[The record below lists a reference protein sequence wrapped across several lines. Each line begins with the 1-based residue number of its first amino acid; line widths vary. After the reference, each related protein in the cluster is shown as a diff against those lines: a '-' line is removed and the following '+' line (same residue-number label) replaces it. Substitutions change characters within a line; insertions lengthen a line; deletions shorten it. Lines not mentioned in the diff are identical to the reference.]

1 MEFNVNPDFLCGHVG
16 TYLEQK
22 SEPTMSTHFPNKKPQ
37 TTQVFSKTDRRY
49 WKDRVELRT
58 RVTRGSVYTDED
70 YSVQIQFHGK
80 RQRFPLGTPN
90 KAAAQEQAAHIYR
103 VLASTGWE
111 DALAKYGGAK
121 HQVRKV
127 QELRGGSL
135 GALIAAFLEVSPAR
149 SSSKET
155 YIKALRSIYAELN
168 GVNIRLKHRTAGKD
182 KGTWQQK
189 VDTLLISSVTPEMVT
204 TWRRVSIT
212 GAKTE
217 SATRNITT
225 TINSKIRN
233 AKAMFSKRSLEQ
245 ISKIVAL
252 PAILPFQGVR
262 LDNCTLPKYES
273 RLDASSILAKACS
286 ELKSADPPAYCIL
299 LLALNCGLRRAEI
312 DNLLWD
318 SVDLVAGVLHVEG
331 NDFYQLKSQGSQ
343 GAIDMGEEMVAELS
357 ELRRMGHSDFV
368 IPSDREAKRHEGSSW
383 YRCEEAFSSLIIW
396 LRKNGVRSKK
406 PLHELRK
413 EVGSIIARDFGI
425 FEASRFLRHRDIR
438 VTASIYVDKKQKVV
452 PSFDRKDKHEHNSQ

>member
-1 MEFNVNPDFLCGHVG
+1 MSPHPNNS
-16 TYLEQK
+16 K
-22 SEPTMSTHFPNKKPQ
+22 SDSP
-37 TTQVFSKTDRRY
+37 QVFSKTDRRY

-58 RVTRGSVYTDED
+58 RVTRGIVYTDED

-90 KAAAQEQAAHIYR
+90 KAAAQEQAAQIYR
-103 VLASTGWE
+103 AVVSVGWE
-111 DALAKYGGAK
+111 GTLAKYGGAK
-121 HQVRKV
+121 HQVRKANE
-127 QELRGGSL
+127 QRGDSL
-135 GALIAAFLEVSPAR
+135 GALIAAFREVSPAR
-149 SSSKET
+149 SSSQEAYT
-155 YIKALRSIYAELN
+155 KAIRSIYAELN
-168 GVNIRLKHRTAGKD
+168 QVGVQSKHRSAGKD
-182 KGTWQQK
+182 KGSWQQQ
-189 VDTLLISSVTPEMVT
+189 VDALLISSVTPEMVT
-204 TWRRVSIT
+204 KWRRASIAE
-212 GAKTE
+212 AKTE

-233 AKAMFSKRSLEQ
+233 AKALFSRRCLDQ
-245 ISKIVAL
+245 IAKNVNL

-262 LDNCTLPKYES
+262 LDNTMLPKYES
-273 RLDASSILAKACS
+273 RLDASGILAAAKL
-286 ELKSADPPAYCIL
+286 ELKNADPSAYCVL

-343 GAIDMGEEMVAELS
+343 GAIDLGDEMIAELS
-357 ELRRMGHSDFV
+357 ALRKKSKGEFV
-368 IPSDREAKRHEGSSW
+368 ISSDREPRRHEGSNW
-383 YRCEEAFSSLIIW
+383 YRCDDVFTNLINW
-396 LRKNGVRSKK
+396 LRKNGVKSKK

-413 EVGSIIARDFGI
+413 EVGSIIAKDFGI

-452 PSFDRKDKHEHNSQ
+452 PKF